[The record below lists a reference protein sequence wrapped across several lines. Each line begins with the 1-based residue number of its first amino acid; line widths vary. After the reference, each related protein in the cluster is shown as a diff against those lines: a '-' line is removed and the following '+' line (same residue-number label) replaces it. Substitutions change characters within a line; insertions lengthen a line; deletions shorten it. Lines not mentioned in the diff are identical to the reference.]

1 MSRMLVLWLSEERS
15 SLDPPVRE
23 CANLAVLT
31 LSTMHFL
38 SKVSVPPT
46 RINAQMYLYNEMV

>member
-1 MSRMLVLWLSEERS
+1 MLVLWLSEERS

-23 CANLAVLT
+23 CANPAVLS

-38 SKVSVPPT
+38 RKFSVPLT
-46 RINAQMYLYNEMV
+46 RINAQMYFYNEMV